1 LPRAIPCYDVRSGMR
16 LTPKLVAVLAALV
29 LLGCSYYFFFLFI
42 PGMRPNLVARHLAGG
57 YGYCNDFYPIWLA
70 SGELFHGRDPYS
82 PELTPRIEIGLYG
95 RALDRRTPGD
105 AQVNMR
111 AFAYPLYTIFLF
123 APWAAFSFP
132 TVQIIISIVLAPLA
146 ALAVFWWL
154 RALDPHFGFNGTVV
168 AICLALASY
177 PVLEGIYS
185 GQPGLLAAAL
195 IAGTVLALIRQRY
208 ALAGILLPCASIKP
222 QLVLLVGLW
231 LMVWAFADLS
241 KRKGIVLSALTTSAL
256 LVAASTWLRP
266 SWFSGWWR
274 MLSEYRR
281 VSPPPLAEF
290 VLGRAAGDAL
300 SLFLIALAAWLC
312 WKKRREPANSEGFV
326 LCTVFVLGITALVL
340 PSTIAVYDQFLL
352 LPAALWLCI
361 HPMRILRGSLPL
373 RVLALMAIGAL
384 GWQWLT
390 ALGVAFASIVLPAV
404 AHSPKLLL
412 LPLRTA
418 ASVPFALVALLCFEV
433 VQEIRTNTV
442 PSYQNA

>member
-1 LPRAIPCYDVRSGMR
+1 MVRTGMSLPR
-16 LTPKLVAVLAALV
+16 KLVAVLAALV
-29 LLGCSYYFFFLFI
+29 LFGCSYYFFFLFI

-82 PELTPRIEIGLYG
+82 PELTPRIETALYG

-123 APWAAFSFP
+123 APLAAFSFP
-132 TVQIIISIVLAPLA
+132 TVQIIISIVLTLLA
-146 ALAVFWWL
+146 ALAVVWWL
-154 RALDPHFGFNGTVV
+154 RALDPHFAFTGTVV

-185 GQPGLLAAAL
+185 GQPGLLAGAL
-195 IAGTVLALIRQRY
+195 IAGTVLALTRQRY
-208 ALAGILLPCASIKP
+208 VLAGILLPCASIKP

-231 LMVWAFADLS
+231 LMVWVFADLS
-241 KRKGIVLSALTTSAL
+241 ERKGTVLSALATSAL
-256 LVAASTWLRP
+256 LVAASTWMLP
-266 SWFSGWWR
+266 NWFSGWWR
-274 MLSEYRR
+274 ILSEYRR

-290 VLGRAAGDAL
+290 VLGRVAGDAL

-312 WKKRREPANSEGFV
+312 WKKRREPADSEGFA

-361 HPMRILRGSLPL
+361 RPMRILRGSLPL

-390 ALGVAFASIVLPAV
+390 ACGVAFASIVSPAV
-404 AHSPKLLL
+404 AHSPRLLL

-418 ASVPFALVALLCFEV
+418 ASVPFALVSLLCFEV
-433 VQEIRTNTV
+433 VQEIRTKAV
-442 PSYQNA
+442 PSC